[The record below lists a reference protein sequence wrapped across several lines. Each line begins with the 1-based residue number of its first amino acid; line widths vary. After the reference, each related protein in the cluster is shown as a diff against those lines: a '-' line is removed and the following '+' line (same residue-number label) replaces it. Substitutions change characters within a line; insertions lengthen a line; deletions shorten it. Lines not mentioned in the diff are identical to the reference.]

1 MRSTILFATATL
13 LAFTS
18 TTSAQANQAFCTTCI
33 VTASI
38 RASPL
43 CDGLQNQPPPTSGSL
58 TLQQKTCYC
67 GLASAPNNAWIQACV
82 GPTSC
87 DPTTVAMVLL
97 TYANLK
103 SVACEGMPAPAP
115 PAAAAPAGG
124 NSTAAGN
131 ASAPAT
137 AATPP
142 PLTVLPPVSPAN
154 TFPSPQQQPGNAA
167 SSGRTSSKVTVGLA
181 AIAVTFAVLL

>member
-1 MRSTILFATATL
+1 MRSTILLVTAAL

-18 TTSAQANQAFCTTCI
+18 TTAAQANQAFCTTCI

-43 CDGLQNQPPPTSGSL
+43 CDGLQNQAPPTSGSL

-67 GLASAPNNAWIQACV
+67 GLASAPDSSWIQPCV

-87 DPTTVAMVLL
+87 DPTTVAMVLQ

-115 PAAAAPAGG
+115 ATPATAAGG
-124 NSTAAGN
+124 NSTT
-131 ASAPAT
+131 ASNTTAPST
-137 AATPP
+137 TATPP

-154 TFPSPQQQPGNAA
+154 TFPSPQQPGNAA
-167 SSGRTSSKVTVGLA
+167 PSSTASPKVAVSLA
-181 AIAVTFAVLL
+181 AIAVAVAVLL